1 VTRPMR
7 VVGLGGSLRAGSTSY
22 TALQVA
28 LEGAVATGAD
38 VRLIWVRDL
47 GLPLYTPEHATPA
60 GAHEFADT
68 VYQSDAMIWSSPT
81 YHGSVSGSFK
91 NALDW
96 LVLLAERTPAYLSNK
111 PVGLVCTAGGVQGL
125 QAVNSMDFIARA
137 LRGWSVPL
145 VLPVAQS
152 ARSFDP
158 DGHLT
163 DEGVAGQLRNI
174 GAEVVRAARQ
184 FQAEGTCDYA
194 DDRQFPAGGRVIQPS
209 ASKPGP

>member
-163 DEGVAGQLRNI
+163 DEGVAGQLRNL